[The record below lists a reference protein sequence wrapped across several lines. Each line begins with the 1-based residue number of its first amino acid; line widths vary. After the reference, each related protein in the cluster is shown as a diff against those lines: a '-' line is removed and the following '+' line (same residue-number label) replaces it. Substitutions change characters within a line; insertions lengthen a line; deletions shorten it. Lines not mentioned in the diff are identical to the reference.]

1 MKTLEEFVELFAEQF
16 DETDASEIQ
25 ASTVFHDLEEW
36 SSLIGL
42 SVIAL
47 ADEEFEVALKGDDV
61 KNAVTVEDLYNT
73 IISKI

>member
-1 MKTLEEFVELFAEQF
+1 M
-16 DETDASEIQ
+16 SPR
-25 ASTVFHDLEEW
+25 

-61 KNAVTVEDLYNT
+61 KNVVTVEDLYNI
-73 IISKI
+73 IISKV